1 MNIRYSFSLLQR
13 EYIVPSHSF
22 FFFLQ
27 GILDWLREILSV
39 LKTWTLLQKGSTDR
53 ERITPWGDA
62 REQIGD
68 DIFSQQW

>member
-1 MNIRYSFSLLQR
+1 MDEHSLFFQFAATGI
-13 EYIVPSHSF
+13 YCSQPQ

>member
-13 EYIVPSHSF
+13 EYIVPSHS